1 MILLPLVLLI
11 VVALVP
17 LALSLRRQ
25 AAVAGRQAPAL
36 ALHRAQL
43 LELERDLADRR
54 IQPAEYATAVL
65 EVQRRLLAAAAAPD
79 VPPARA
85 SRLPLILALLVIPL
99 GAAGLYLIAGHPE
112 LPAEP
117 LASRIPSAPLI
128 QQLRDRI
135 AQLDQGSDQAR
146 QGYVLLGNIE
156 DQSGHLSA
164 AAVAWGH
171 ALAIRFDPDLAAQVA
186 EAQTILDNKVSP
198 ASAALFR
205 RALAEAP
212 ANAPWRKLAEDR
224 LKPAP

>member
-25 AAVAGRQAPAL
+25 SAVAGRQAPAL

-43 LELERDLADRR
+43 LELDRDLADCR
-54 IQPAEYATAVL
+54 IQPTEYATAVL

-85 SRLPLILALLVIPL
+85 SRLPLVLALLVIPL
-99 GAAGLYLIAGHPE
+99 GAAGLYLVGGHPE

-117 LASRIPSAPLI
+117 LASRNTAAPLI
-128 QQLRDRI
+128 QQLRNRI

-156 DQSGHLSA
+156 GQLGHLPA
-164 AAVAWGH
+164 AAVAWRR
-171 ALAIRFDPDLAAQVA
+171 ALAIRFDPGLAVQVA
-186 EAQTILDNKVSP
+186 EAQTMVDNKMSP

-212 ANAPWRKLAEDR
+212 ADAPWRTLVEDR
-224 LKPAP
+224 LKQAP